1 MICFSLGAI
10 FMLITVLLFFVFAPT
25 DNLPDQVGWV
35 SFFGG
40 EDVYIFTFILI
51 WIVFATAVNIQI
63 FRSYSIN
70 YTFIFEID

>member
-10 FMLITVLLFFVFAPT
+10 FMLITALLFFVFAPT
-25 DNLPDQVGWV
+25 DKKPDPTGWV